1 MQNSSEFQYIAIDTI
16 HESATN
22 PRRTFDECKL
32 GELAESIRTNGLI
45 QPITVRPNSQGF
57 EIVAGARRFRAA
69 QLAELFSLPARIV
82 DINDAQALE
91 WQLVENSQ
99 RVDVHPYEEAQGFQR
114 LLDMP
119 GYDVATLVE
128 KSGKS
133 AAHVYAR
140 LSLLQLVPSIAEAF
154 SAERI
159 TASHANLL
167 ARLPQEAQATA
178 YEQCW
183 RKDWQDKEPH
193 LLPAK
198 HLSAWIQTNLY
209 LSLAE
214 APFDKDDPTLNP
226 PAGACVTCPR
236 RSGFNTSLFAD
247 VQGDQCLDAPCFHTK
262 VNAHID
268 REVAARPELVQIE
281 NAYRAP
287 KEQRPGAVRS
297 GTYREIDTT
306 HQNPDAEPVAVCE
319 SAKPAI
325 IVYGKR
331 VGTTLTVCT
340 DNDCPIHDPRGAAKA
355 AEHPAPVMPPAPPA
369 ETEEEAEARKQQHEE
384 QRKAHEAEQERRA
397 EEFKQQ
403 QERQEQEYEAAQAER
418 DEQRKARQATFERI
432 IAAAPASFTAS
443 QLRVVLRAIVNLDP
457 YTFADDLAEDIAA
470 ENENEQRSAEELL
483 LATIDA
489 TADEKLTSTYAPP
502 EKAATRC
509 WTISPPLSFPALQ
522 PKATHPPP
530 WSRQAPAASRLGL
543 DTRNRSPK
551 SWAPS
556 PRKLL
561 PSSSAQ
567 IAAPPTG
574 AGSVVPQASPTVS
587 RSTATRAAS
596 TRSPIFAVLPEQS
609 SPKLTPSVS
618 DCSRSSKQQ
627 KLNTP
632 LCVSASQ
639 PAPSAGTPRPSR
651 SHASVRRR
659 TTMDGQQPQIWPSA
673 SPPSLKAGPSPTS
686 PPSSAANT
694 FPATP
699 AAPAKPPT
707 FAAHFPKPLVGQLEK
722 TRGRIPFEFSPSP
735 LSALL
740 TRSIQ
745 SAC

>member
-1 MQNSSEFQYIAIDTI
+1 MQNSSEFQYIAVDTI

-22 PRRTFDECKL
+22 PRRTFDEAKL
-32 GELAESIRTNGLI
+32 AELGESIRTNGLI

-82 DINDAQALE
+82 DIDDAQALE

-133 AAHVYAR
+133 PAHVYAR
-140 LSLLQLVPSIAEAF
+140 LSLLQLVSSIAEAF
-154 SAERI
+154 IAERI

-214 APFDKDDPTLNP
+214 APFSKEDPTLNQ

-262 VNAHID
+262 INAHID
-268 REVAARPELVQIE
+268 REVAAHPELIQIE
-281 NAYRAP
+281 NGYRAP

-306 HQNPDAEPVAVCE
+306 SQNPDAEPIAPCE

-325 IVYGKR
+325 VVYGKR

-340 DNDCPIHDPRGAAKA
+340 DNNCPVHDPRTAAKA
-355 AEHPAPVMPPAPPA
+355 AEHPAPVMSPAQPE
-369 ETEEEAEARKQQHEE
+369 ETEEEAAARKQQHEE
-384 QRKAHEAEQERRA
+384 QQKAHAAEQERRA
-397 EEFKQQ
+397 EELKQQ
-403 QERQEQEYEAAQAER
+403 QERQEQEYEAAQAKR
-418 DEQRKARQATFERI
+418 DEQRKARQATYDHI
-432 IAAAPASFTAS
+432 IENAPAIFTAA

-470 ENENEQRSAEELL
+470 DSENEKRSAEELL
-483 LATIDA
+483 LATIDT
-489 TADEKLTSTYAPP
+489 TADEKLIAF
-502 EKAATRC
+502 ALRLA
-509 WTISPPLSFPALQ
+509 LSGHVGIPRENEFDFL
-522 PKATHPPP
+522 TE
-530 WSRQAPAASRLGL
+530 AASVFLAPKP
-543 DTRNRSPK
+543 RNANPGKDKKPTLVKPQK
-551 SWAPS
+551 SVPVKKS
-556 PRKLL
+556 KVVKK
-561 PSSSAQ
+561 Q
-567 IAAPPTG
+567 IAA
-574 AGSVVPQASPTVS
+574 
-587 RSTATRAAS
+587 
-596 TRSPIFAVLPEQS
+596 
-609 SPKLTPSVS
+609 
-618 DCSRSSKQQ
+618 
-627 KLNTP
+627 
-632 LCVSASQ
+632 
-639 PAPSAGTPRPSR
+639 
-651 SHASVRRR
+651 
-659 TTMDGQQPQIWPSA
+659 
-673 SPPSLKAGPSPTS
+673 
-686 PPSSAANT
+686 
-694 FPATP
+694 
-699 AAPAKPPT
+699 
-707 FAAHFPKPLVGQLEK
+707 
-722 TRGRIPFEFSPSP
+722 
-735 LSALL
+735 
-740 TRSIQ
+740 
-745 SAC
+745 

>member
-1 MQNSSEFQYIAIDTI
+1 MQNSSEFQYIAVDTI

-281 NAYRAP
+281 NGYRAP

-297 GTYREIDTT
+297 GTYREVDTT

-340 DNDCPIHDPRGAAKA
+340 DNNCPIHDPRAVAKA
-355 AEHPAPVMPPAPPA
+355 AEHPAPVMPPVPPA

-403 QERQEQEYEAAQAER
+403 QERQEQEYEAAQAKR

-470 ENENEQRSAEELL
+470 ENENEQRNAEELL

-489 TADEKLTSTYAPP
+489 TADEKLTAFALRLALSGHVGIPRENEFDFLTEAEAAFAPP
-502 EKAATRC
+502 
-509 WTISPPLSFPALQ
+509 Q
-522 PKATHPPP
+522 PKKKAPPAKEKKP
-530 WSRQAPAASRLGL
+530 TLVK
-543 DTRNRSPK
+543 TSPVK
-551 SWAPS
+551 KA
-556 PRKLL
+556 KV
-561 PSSSAQ
+561 AKKQ
-567 IAAPPTG
+567 IAA
-574 AGSVVPQASPTVS
+574 
-587 RSTATRAAS
+587 
-596 TRSPIFAVLPEQS
+596 
-609 SPKLTPSVS
+609 
-618 DCSRSSKQQ
+618 
-627 KLNTP
+627 
-632 LCVSASQ
+632 
-639 PAPSAGTPRPSR
+639 
-651 SHASVRRR
+651 
-659 TTMDGQQPQIWPSA
+659 
-673 SPPSLKAGPSPTS
+673 
-686 PPSSAANT
+686 
-694 FPATP
+694 
-699 AAPAKPPT
+699 
-707 FAAHFPKPLVGQLEK
+707 
-722 TRGRIPFEFSPSP
+722 
-735 LSALL
+735 
-740 TRSIQ
+740 
-745 SAC
+745 